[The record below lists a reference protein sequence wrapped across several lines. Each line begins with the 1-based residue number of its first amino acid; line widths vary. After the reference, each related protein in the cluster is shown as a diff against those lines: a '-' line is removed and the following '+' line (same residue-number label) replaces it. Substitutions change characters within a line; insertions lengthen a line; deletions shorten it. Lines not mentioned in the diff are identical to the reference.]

1 MQMKNLFRKILL
13 AILGGVMALGSA
25 LASID
30 GGSALM
36 LSDLGSIPLVSW
48 LFAVGAALTGY
59 LGNMPAT
66 KKN

>member
-1 MQMKNLFRKILL
+1 MKNLFRKILL

-30 GGSALM
+30 GGSALT
-36 LSDLGSIPLVSW
+36 LSDMGSIPLVSW

-59 LGNMPAT
+59 LGNMSAT
-66 KKN
+66 KKTS